1 VALALVGVAGLGGG
15 FLWNH
20 EHSAQGSHDGETTDK
35 KPGSGSAQAPRV
47 EVVHPKKGG
56 MQRTSTQVGSVHP
69 DEWADLF
76 AKISGFLKEQSV
88 DIGSKVKQGQAL
100 AIIDDPEV
108 VKERDRA
115 AAALEQARIA
125 VKVAETRITV
135 QEKNREAAAANVKQ
149 AQAEVA
155 RYVSTRKFREK
166 VLARY
171 RGLYERNAVDLAIVQ
186 EEEEHLESAIANEGA
201 AQAAVLTAQAKLL
214 AAEASVEQAKADVAA
229 AKANVDV
236 DAAILAKAQVLV
248 DYTKLSAPYDGVIT
262 LRTFHVGAFIQSAAE
277 GETRP
282 LLTVAKTDKVR
293 VVTYIPDRDV
303 PYVDIGDE
311 AEIRLDALPGEVFK
325 GKVSRFSETEDPQ
338 SRTMRTEIDLPNP
351 DGRLR
356 EGMYGVATVI
366 LEKNLKNLTVP
377 ASAIVDR
384 SDGDSSKA
392 FVYVVRDGKAH
403 KVPVTIGA
411 EDGIRVEIVD
421 GLTEEDRVVVNGRS
435 VSEELAVVPELIDE
449 TAKKAADSKT
459 GH

>member
-1 VALALVGVAGLGGG
+1 
-15 FLWNH
+15 LWNH
-20 EHSAQGSHDGETTDK
+20 EHSAQGSHEGETAEK
-35 KPGSGSAQAPRV
+35 KTGSGSARAPSV
-47 EVVHPKKGG
+47 EVIHPKKGG

-69 DEWADLF
+69 DEWAELH

-88 DIGSKVKQGQAL
+88 DIGSKVKQGQVL
-100 AIIDDPEV
+100 AVIDDPEV

-115 AAALEQARIA
+115 AAALEQANA
-125 VKVAETRITV
+125 ASKVAETRITV
-135 QEKNREAAAANVKQ
+135 EEKNREAAAANVKQ

-201 AQAAVLTAQAKLL
+201 AQAAILTAQAKLL
-214 AAEASVEQAKADVAA
+214 AAEAAVEQARADVAEAKAKVDVAA
-229 AKANVDV
+229 AT
-236 DAAILAKAQVLV
+236 LAKDQVLV
-248 DYTKLSAPYDGVIT
+248 DYTMIRAPYDGVIT
-262 LRTFHVGAFIQSAAE
+262 LRTYHVGAFIRSAAE

-282 LLTVAKTDKVR
+282 LLTVAKTDKIR

-311 AEIRLDALPGEVFK
+311 AVIRLDALPGEVFK

-392 FVYVVRDGKAH
+392 FVYVVRDDKAH

-411 EDGIRVEIVD
+411 EDGIRVEIVE
-421 GLTEEDRVVVNGRS
+421 GLKEEDRVVLNGRS

-449 TAKKAADSKT
+449 TANQAADSKT